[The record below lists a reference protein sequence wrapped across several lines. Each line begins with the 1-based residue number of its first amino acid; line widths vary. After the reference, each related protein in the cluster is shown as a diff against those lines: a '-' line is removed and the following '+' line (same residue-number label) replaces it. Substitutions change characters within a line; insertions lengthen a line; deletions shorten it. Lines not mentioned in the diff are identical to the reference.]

1 MSDYFPTLPEPVRKR
16 LHKKISELRGK
27 SYLPE
32 AMVNVVTELI
42 QLQLRAEALVRWS
55 GSDTLPPK
63 TKVCYS
69 SADAHLQG
77 APVLAR
83 RDFPVDMD
91 LAGRLIPEILRI
103 IMEQAP
109 ELSPLACE
117 VEKAFASGV
126 YDLPRAVQE
135 ILAEA
140 SSDADHTP
148 LKSEAEPLLTTT
160 QGGESYTGN
169 HETSFS
175 RWEKAHPEAPGF
187 LRFVVQ
193 SAVMPSLAMVAR
205 QTAAKH
211 NSETVWEHGH
221 CPICGSQPLMGRIAD
236 AESGRFHSCS
246 FCGFEYRAPRIG
258 CPFCLAVSHEG
269 SEYYVAED
277 EPGYE
282 LDVCNQCKNYF
293 KIADFRKLDRIWM
306 PLLDDLASLTLDLYA
321 RQMGYS
327 RPTLS
332 AWGF

>member
-1 MSDYFPTLPEPVRKR
+1 MSDSFPPLQEPVRKR
-16 LHKKISELRGK
+16 LQKKISELRLK

-32 AMVNVVTELI
+32 TMVNVVTELL
-42 QLQLRAEALVRWS
+42 QLQLRAETLVRWS
-55 GSDTLPPK
+55 GSDTLPAE
-63 TKVCYS
+63 TKAS
-69 SADAHLQG
+69 FSRADSHRQG

-83 RDFPVDMD
+83 RDFPVDME
-91 LAGRLIPEILRI
+91 LAGRLVPEILRI

-117 VEKAFASGV
+117 VDKAFASGI
-126 YDLPRAVQE
+126 YDLTQAVRE
-135 ILAEA
+135 ILEETSVGTGHARTESGTGGFPVPPGNGD
-140 SSDADHTP
+140 SSPD
-148 LKSEAEPLLTTT
+148 S
-160 QGGESYTGN
+160 N
-169 HETSFS
+169 ETSFT
-175 RWEKAHPEAPGF
+175 RWEKAHPGAPGF

-193 SAVMPSLAMVAR
+193 SAIMPSLAMVAR
-205 QTAAKH
+205 LAGSRH
-211 NSETVWEHGH
+211 NADTVWEHGH
-221 CPICGSQPLMGRIAD
+221 CPVCGSQPLMGRIAD

-246 FCGFEYRAPRIG
+246 FCGFEYRVPRIG
-258 CPFCLAVSHEG
+258 CPFCLTVSHDG

-282 LDVCNQCKNYF
+282 LDVCSQCKNYF
-293 KIADFRKLDRIWM
+293 KIADFRKFDRAWM